1 MLRSIL
7 KHQFLIE
14 ESEHCIE
21 QASHS
26 ERRSERLIARRILEN
41 EKQHRSWQ
49 TSHCRLMKFV
59 AGPSTFDAQFHNLRH
74 TAIDLINRQ
83 ALFQYLTDNLIPVQR
98 RRVLVKAFHPHA
110 GYSDTV
116 IAEHGEFLKAASS
129 TICATHLAENIWN
142 DDAFEQDLAEYADA
156 YSSYFCVYCDWVL
169 AEAEHRESSTKPLLL
184 FLKKEA
190 MALRSA
196 LLATNSGADT
206 AAAEDRI
213 TSSWFH

>member
-59 AGPSTFDAQFHNLRH
+59 AGPSSFNDQFHNLRH

-83 ALFQYLTDNLIPVQR
+83 ALFRFLTDNPIPVQR
-98 RRVLVKAFHPHA
+98 RRVLVKVFNPDA
-110 GYSDTV
+110 GYSDTM
-116 IAEHGEFLKAASS
+116 IAEHGEFLRAACS
-129 TICATHLAENIWN
+129 TICATHLGYKIWK
-142 DDAFEQDLAEYADA
+142 DDAFEKDLAEYSEA
-156 YSSYFCVYCDWVL
+156 YNSYFCVYCDWVL
-169 AEAEHRESSTKPLLL
+169 AEAEQRESSTKPLLL

-190 MALRSA
+190 MSLRSA
-196 LLATNSGADT
+196 LLATNAAPT
-206 AAAEDRI
+206 AAVEQDRI
-213 TSSWFH
+213 LSDWFL